1 MHAVIR
7 FSRISRFTRQ
17 GLARVAVTATLLLA
31 AVQPAR
37 ADLPTVEAPSSG
49 SGGGLMEM
57 LKGYIQDGI
66 VILGLVA
73 AAAAFLVVANA
84 AITTFSE
91 VRDGKSSWG
100 KFGAIIVVGIVLLV
114 AVIWLVGKSA
124 EILF

>member
-1 MHAVIR
+1 MNAVAR
-7 FSRISRFTRQ
+7 FFRHFS
-17 GLARVAVTATLLLA
+17 ARVAVATSLA
-31 AVQPAR
+31 YAASQPAQ
-37 ADLPTVEAPSSG
+37 AALPSVEPPSSG
-49 SGGGLMEM
+49 GGGGLMDT

-73 AAAAFLVVANA
+73 AAVAFLVVANSS
-84 AITTFSE
+84 ISTFHE
-91 VRDGKSSWG
+91 VREGKSNWG

>member
-1 MHAVIR
+1 MNAVVCFFR
-7 FSRISRFTRQ
+7 HFSAR
-17 GLARVAVTATLLLA
+17 LAVATLLVCA
-31 AVQPAR
+31 ACQPTQAG
-37 ADLPTVEAPSSG
+37 LPTVEPPSSG
-49 SGGGLMEM
+49 SGSGLMGT

-73 AAAAFLVVANA
+73 AAVAFLVVANS
-84 AITTFSE
+84 AITTFHE
-91 VRDGKSSWG
+91 VREGKSNWG